1 MFYQVDTLQALS
13 WIVIFKK
20 KITEVRKKNFFAYYL
35 QVLGKNYYSYLAKID
50 SLKLIYVYVPKSWY
64 IFDGSTF

>member
-50 SLKLIYVYVPKSWY
+50 SLKLIYVYVPKS
-64 IFDGSTF
+64 

>member
-1 MFYQVDTLQALS
+1 MFYQIDTLQALS
-13 WIVIFKK
+13 CNIVK